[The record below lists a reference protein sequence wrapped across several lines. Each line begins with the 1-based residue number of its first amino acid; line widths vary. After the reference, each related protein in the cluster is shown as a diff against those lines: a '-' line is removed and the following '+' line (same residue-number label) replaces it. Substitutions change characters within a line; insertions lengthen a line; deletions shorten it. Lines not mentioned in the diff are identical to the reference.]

1 LVHASPHIVQYLVS
15 NRIEE
20 IHAEVSKNI
29 FKNNLFKKLSGHKG
43 THKAFSIGK
52 LLKKNLKQADARP
65 HHLLLLK
72 MTVCQLNLTFLV
84 DF

>member
-1 LVHASPHIVQYLVS
+1 VLDRPAIYRHFQKRQAKLTLYS
-15 NRIEE
+15 
-20 IHAEVSKNI
+20 
-29 FKNNLFKKLSGHKG
+29 NLFKKISGHKG